1 VKLHIVEE
9 LLDVFQL
16 QEDDKFEEGDAESSE
31 EELVLSECAAAG
43 TMGRK
48 TIKFHGLIQKQQ
60 LLILVDSGSS
70 SNFLA
75 EHVVTKLGLQCQ
87 QVEGTQVTIADGGK
101 LLCNRIVPAVEWWC
115 QGQTFVTDFK
125 VLTLS
130 GYDMILGMEWLETIS
145 PMWVDWRR
153 KKLRFTYHNQRL
165 TFIGVKDQINFG
177 KLIIAKQMQGLYKDG
192 AIAQI
197 VQLCQA
203 EVPAHAGQTY
213 PAEIDQV
220 IAEFKERFDEPQ
232 GLPPHR
238 QFDHNIPLL
247 PNAKPVT
254 KKPYRY
260 SPQQKNEIEKQV
272 TQMLQQGII
281 QSNVSPFA
289 SPVLLVKK
297 KDGTWRFCV
306 DYRGLNEITVKN
318 KYPMPVVEEL
328 LDELADAQ
336 WFTKLDLRSGYHQI
350 RLVEQDETKTA
361 FRTHQGHYEFKVMPF
376 GLTNAPA
383 TFQGLMN
390 TIFSAV
396 IRKFVLVFVDDILIY
411 SKSLEEHVDHLR
423 TVFQLLQQHG
433 LFVKASKCSF
443 AQQHLDYLGHVIGI
457 HGVSTDPKKVMAVQH
472 WPIPKNLKQ
481 LRGFLG
487 LAGYYRKFIKGY
499 GILTK
504 PLTELLKKDVKYKW
518 ER

>member
-1 VKLHIVEE
+1 MSEVSAASIIEE

-16 QEDDKFEEGDAESSE
+16 QEDSKSEEGDAESSD

-130 GYDMILGMEWLETIS
+130 GYDMILGMEWLETFS

-165 TFIGVKDQINFG
+165 TFIGVKDQINSG
-177 KLIIAKQMQGLYKDG
+177 KLIITKQMQGLYKDG

-336 WFTKLDLRSGYHQI
+336 WFTKLDLRSGYQI
-350 RLVEQDETKTA
+350 RLRLHLE
-361 FRTHQGHYEFKVMPF
+361 P
-376 GLTNAPA
+376 
-383 TFQGLMN
+383 
-390 TIFSAV
+390 
-396 IRKFVLVFVDDILIY
+396 IRGTM
-411 SKSLEEHVDHLR
+411 SSR
-423 TVFQLLQQHG
+423 
-433 LFVKASKCSF
+433 
-443 AQQHLDYLGHVIGI
+443 
-457 HGVSTDPKKVMAVQH
+457 
-472 WPIPKNLKQ
+472 
-481 LRGFLG
+481 
-487 LAGYYRKFIKGY
+487 
-499 GILTK
+499 
-504 PLTELLKKDVKYKW
+504 
-518 ER
+518 